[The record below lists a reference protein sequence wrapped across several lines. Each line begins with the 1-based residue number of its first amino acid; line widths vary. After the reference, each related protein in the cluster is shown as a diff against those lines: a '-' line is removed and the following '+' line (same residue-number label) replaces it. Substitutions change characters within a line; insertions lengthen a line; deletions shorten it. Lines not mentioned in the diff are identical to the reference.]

1 MKKFWQQQTIDI
13 DEEYLME
20 ERGDYNVSGTWS
32 DDFLVDTL
40 GELNNRLEDINI
52 GDDGVNYEGDIIYQ
66 DEIEYKFNEPELL
79 EEIRDYIDQTY
90 SEHYGQNK
98 IQSAEFIISSG
109 KGTGFCLGN
118 VIKYADR
125 YGKKDGYNR
134 KDLVKIIHYG
144 IIALYNHD
152 LESDNQ

>member
-1 MKKFWQQQTIDI
+1 
-13 DEEYLME
+13 ME
-20 ERGDYNVSGTWS
+20 ERGDYSIIGSGTWS
-32 DDFLVDTL
+32 DNFLVDTL
-40 GELNNRLEDINI
+40 GELNNRLEDINM
-52 GDDGVNYEGDIIYQ
+52 GDDGPNYEGDIIYQ

-79 EEIRDYIDQTY
+79 EEIRDYIDGTY

-152 LESDNQ
+152 LKSE